1 MLFILYFLTV
11 KPLIEVHEVRS
22 LGHIPSIDITF
33 ANGIK
38 DSMILERFYPT
49 EDSKRAIIPPCNFFG
64 YLLKDKTA
72 CVSVTGCFGQDDME
86 ITINSVNSGPNNMY
100 ILHKN
105 GDLEMVESAF
115 KVCTLEYLISLQY
128 GIREQYTSF

>member
-1 MLFILYFLTV
+1 MA
-11 KPLIEVHEVRS
+11 RM
-22 LGHIPSIDITF
+22 PS
-33 ANGIK
+33 
-38 DSMILERFYPT
+38 
-49 EDSKRAIIPPCNFFG
+49 CNFFG
-64 YLLKDKTA
+64 HLLNDKTA
-72 CVSVTGCFGQDDME
+72 CVSVTGCAGQDNME
-86 ITINSVNSGPNNMY
+86 LTINSVNSGPSNMY